1 MTVTTPPE
9 REPAPVP
16 LALWRALTS
25 QQRSAFVA
33 CYLGWTL
40 DAFDFFI
47 LVMVIG
53 PIARDFHTQVA
64 SVTKAIVLTLAFRP
78 LGALVFGLLA
88 DRYGRRPTL
97 MFNVAF
103 FSLMELL
110 SGFAP
115 TLGSLLV
122 LRALY
127 GFGMGGEWGV
137 GASLVMES
145 VPARARGFLS
155 GVLQQGYPVGYLLA
169 AVTYKCVFPFLGWRW
184 MFFVGFLPALLTLY
198 IRASVDESPAW
209 RELHSGRA
217 QESAGAQARQIW
229 QAVRARWRLFLYLIL
244 LMTAFNFFSHGTQ
257 DLYPSV
263 FLEGQRH
270 IDKQTVGTIVIIYN
284 LGALLGGM
292 LFGYWSQSMGRRRA
306 IIVAALLAL
315 PVVPFW
321 ALAGSPVVIAVSAFF
336 VQFFVQGAWGVVP
349 AHLNELSPTAV
360 RGTFPGLAYQLG
372 NLMAATTATMQ
383 TSLASTHHQDY
394 GFALLVFVGGVAL
407 LVAAAAFA
415 GPEAKGADLVS
426 AGDASPDMLAGRSVR
441 FP

>member
-1 MTVTTPPE
+1 MSP
-9 REPAPVP
+9 RE
-16 LALWRALTS
+16 LWRELNS
-25 QQRSAFVA
+25 QQRGAFIA
-33 CYLGWTL
+33 SYLGWML

-47 LVMVIG
+47 LVMVIRHV
-53 PIARDFHTQVA
+53 ARDFHTEA
-64 SVTKAIVLTLAFRP
+64 EAVTRAIVLTLAFRP

-115 TLGSLLV
+115 SLGSLLV

-145 VPARARGFLS
+145 VPARARGLLS
-155 GVLQQGYPVGYLLA
+155 GILQQGYPVGYLLA
-169 AVTYKCVFPFLGWRW
+169 AVTYKLVFPFLGWRW
-184 MFFVGFLPALLTLY
+184 MFFIGFLPALLVLY
-198 IRASVDESPAW
+198 IRTSVDESPAW
-209 RELHSGRA
+209 QASQHRRT
-217 QESAGAQARQIW
+217 AGGQAREIW
-229 QAVRARWRLFLYLIL
+229 LAVRSRWGVFLYLIG

-263 FLEGQRH
+263 LLEKQRG
-270 IDKQTVGTIVIIYN
+270 IDPQTVGTIVIIYN
-284 LGALLGGM
+284 LGALCGGVI
-292 LFGYWSQSMGRRRA
+292 FGSWSQSFGRRRT

-321 ALAGSPVVIAVSAFF
+321 ARATSPVLIAASAFL
-336 VQFFVQGAWGVVP
+336 VQFFVQGAWGVIP
-349 AHLNELSPTAV
+349 AHLNELSPFAV

-372 NLMAATTATMQ
+372 NLMAATTATIQ
-383 TSLASTHHQDY
+383 TWLATTHGHDY
-394 GFALLVFVGGVAL
+394 GLAMMIFVICVAM
-407 LVAAAAFA
+407 LVAGLAFA
-415 GPEAKGADLVS
+415 GPEEKGADLTTN
-426 AGDASPDMLAGRSVR
+426 DAA
-441 FP
+441 

>member
-1 MTVTTPPE
+1 MSTVSPFAESDSPG
-9 REPAPVP
+9 P
-16 LALWRALTS
+16 LGLWRSLTS

-33 CYLGWTL
+33 SYLGWTL

-47 LVMVIG
+47 LVMVVNHV
-53 PIARDFHTQVA
+53 ARDFHTEVE
-64 SVTKAIVLTLAFRP
+64 SVTHAIVLTLAFRP

-115 TLGSLLV
+115 TLGWLLA

-155 GVLQQGYPVGYLLA
+155 GILQQGYPVGYLLA

-184 MFFVGFLPALLTLY
+184 MFFVGFLPALLVLY

-209 RELHSGRA
+209 REGQVARRR
-217 QESAGAQARQIW
+217 ESAGAQARQIGV
-229 QAVRARWRLFLYLIL
+229 AVRSHCGLFLYLIA

-263 FLEGQRH
+263 LLEKQRG

-284 LGALLGGM
+284 LGALLGGV
-292 LFGYWSQSMGRRRA
+292 LFGYWSQSFGRRRA

-321 ALAGSPVVIAVSAFF
+321 ALSTSPVMIAVSAFF
-336 VQFFVQGAWGVVP
+336 IQFFVQGAWGVVP
-349 AHLNELSPTAV
+349 AHLNELSPAAV

-372 NLMAATTATMQ
+372 NLLAATTATIQ
-383 TSLASTHHQDY
+383 TRLAFGHRRDY
-394 GFALLVFVGGVAL
+394 GFALMIFVGCVAV
-407 LVAAAAFA
+407 LVAGTAFA
-415 GPEAKGADLVS
+415 GPEAREADLAS
-426 AGDASPDMLAGRSVR
+426 AGGAAPSPLPPHA
-441 FP
+441 

>member
-1 MTVTTPPE
+1 MNPASVSAD
-9 REPAPVP
+9 EPALGP
-16 LALWRALTS
+16 LALWRSLSS

-33 CYLGWTL
+33 SYLGWTL

-47 LVMVIG
+47 LVMVIRHV
-53 PIARDFHTQVA
+53 ARDFHVEVEA
-64 SVTKAIVLTLAFRP
+64 VTRAIVLTLAFRP

-97 MFNVAF
+97 MFNVLF
-103 FSLMELL
+103 FSVMELL

-145 VPARARGFLS
+145 VPARTRGFLS
-155 GVLQQGYPVGYLLA
+155 GIMQQGYPVGYLLA
-169 AVTYKCVFPFLGWRW
+169 AVTYKYVFPALGWRW
-184 MFFVGFLPALLTLY
+184 MFFVGFLPALLVLY
-198 IRASVDESPAW
+198 IRTSVDESPAW
-209 RELHSGRA
+209 QAGHAARA
-217 QESAGAQARQIW
+217 RESAGAQLQQMW
-229 QAVRARWRLFLYLIL
+229 QAVRARWGLFLYLIL

-263 FLEGQRH
+263 LLEKQRG
-270 IDKQTVGTIVIIYN
+270 IEKQTVANIVIIYN

-292 LFGYWSQSMGRRRA
+292 IFGYWSQRFGRRRA
-306 IIVAALLAL
+306 IIVAALLAI
-315 PVVPFW
+315 PVVPLW
-321 ALAGSPVVIAVSAFF
+321 AQATSPLWIAASAFF
-336 VQFFVQGAWGVVP
+336 LQFFVQGAWGVVP
-349 AHLNELSPTAV
+349 AHLNELAPAAV

-372 NLMAATTATMQ
+372 NLLAASTATVQ
-383 TSLASTHHQDY
+383 TTLARSHQGDY
-394 GFALLVFVGGVAL
+394 GYALMIFVGGVAL

-415 GPEAKGADLVS
+415 GPEAREIDLAAV
-426 AGDASPDMLAGRSVR
+426 AAPLAVEA
-441 FP
+441 

>member
-1 MTVTTPPE
+1 MS
-9 REPAPVP
+9 PAEI
-16 LALWRALTS
+16 WRGLNS
-25 QQRSAFVA
+25 QQRSAFIA
-33 CYLGWTL
+33 SYLGWTL

-47 LVMVIG
+47 LVMVIRHV
-53 PIARDFHTQVA
+53 ARDFHTEA
-64 SVTKAIVLTLAFRP
+64 EAVTRAIVLTLAFRP

-169 AVTYKCVFPFLGWRW
+169 AVTYKVVFPYLGWRW
-184 MFFVGFLPALLTLY
+184 MFFVGFLPALLVLY
-198 IRASVDESPAW
+198 IRTSVNESPAW
-209 RELHSGRA
+209 REIQTTRVRNSDL
-217 QESAGAQARQIW
+217 ARQIW
-229 QAVRARWRLFLYLIL
+229 LAVRSRWGVFLYLIA

-263 FLEGQRH
+263 LLERQRG
-270 IDKQTVGTIVIIYN
+270 IAQQTVGTITIVAN
-284 LGALLGGM
+284 LGALCGGV
-292 LFGYWSQSMGRRRA
+292 LFGFWSQSFGRRRA

-315 PVVPFW
+315 PIVPIW
-321 ALAGSPVVIAVSAFF
+321 AQATSPVMVAASAFL

-349 AHLNELSPTAV
+349 AHLNELSPAAV

-372 NLMAATTATMQ
+372 NLMAASTAIIQ
-383 TSLASTHHQDY
+383 TRLATAHRNDY
-394 GFALLVFVGGVAL
+394 GFAMMIFVCVVAL
-407 LVAAAAFA
+407 LVAVLAFV
-415 GPEAKGADLVS
+415 GPEDKS
-426 AGDASPDMLAGRSVR
+426 ASLSPELINT
-441 FP
+441 